1 MKISDSKISQ
11 IVINATFLS
20 ENFNTK
26 DYHNINSQQLDQN
39 LIEKRLQNWCQ
50 AIGGEEKLKQ
60 RLHWDGLDFNI
71 VRSLLVTAG
80 FGKDDKLPAWAE
92 TLKELVESG
101 ISLLN
106 LEVAEKLPL
115 DSQKP
120 LPFEDF
126 YFPFILVARR
136 KLSAALSLNHDL
148 VLLSTEAYLTLEY
161 GLLQQLVSLG
171 TETLL
176 FEFDKLRSNQASA
189 KQDNHTEESKN
200 RILYDQFIQN
210 ILEDGGLKFFEDYPV
225 LARLIATN
233 INFWVTNT
241 TEFIQRLQADITEIE
256 QTFSEDTNLGKVKE
270 IETSLSNRH
279 HGGRSILA
287 ITFDSGIKI
296 VYKPKDLSLDVAFN
310 NLLDWCNQQR
320 ISLPFKIT
328 KILQRQ
334 EYAWVE
340 FIAHQPCE
348 NQTAVNNFYKRAGM
362 LLSLLFVLGAKDC
375 GSENVIANSEYS
387 ILIDA
392 DILMQP
398 IVKSNDESED
408 WFQDSVLKAGFLPAW
423 EGNTFSANAQDSSV
437 LGNIYPQQVNASRE
451 WQFINTD
458 GMHLTSKTA
467 IIPSGTNAVILE
479 GKSVSPRNYVE
490 EIVTGFEEIYRLLIK
505 NKETLLGQY
514 SPLSTTKSLK
524 SRFIPHP
531 SILYVIV
538 AKNSLNPQSLRNGI
552 EYSILINSLIDTFS
566 RSLLEVEAN
575 PENWAIWQAETR
587 FLQQQDIPYFS
598 VSCNS
603 SDLEIER
610 DKLIKQFFKIS
621 SYQSLITQLQNLDEQ
636 NLALQIKLIRMSFD
650 AKFAHLT
657 LKDTALQGNSPQF
670 HSLTNEELL
679 QEAVKIGNSLVSNGI
694 CNSNGC
700 NWINL
705 GYMFQANRYQL
716 QPLDDSLY
724 RGRAGVSLF
733 LAALAKITGKHEFK
747 EVALIALL
755 PLQQSLKKSEIRQ
768 KILESE
774 FGLLG
779 IGGFIYSLVKISQFL
794 EDPSLLESA
803 QLAAKLLTKEVIATD
818 EKFDIMWGV
827 AGAIPGLLTLYD
839 QTGEPTVL
847 DIAVTCGNH
856 LLSQRSNSK
865 PRAWVTIESKKP
877 LTGFSHGAAAIS
889 LSLLR
894 LYAATADIAFLE
906 AAKEAIEYEKSVF
919 DESVQNWPD
928 FRLSEKTNQINF
940 LHAWCHGSAGIG
952 LARLGSLSIIQT
964 EEIYSDINIALE
976 TTQKYG
982 TPSTDTDHLCCG
994 HMGRVELFILAS
1006 QKLGNQEWLN
1016 TAIKQAAWV
1025 IERAKA
1031 NGEYSFSSHYY
1042 QSAYSSN
1049 FFRGKAGVGYQLLRL
1064 AFPES
1069 LPSVLIGE

>member
-26 DYHNINSQQLDQN
+26 DYQNINSQQLDQN

-60 RLHWDGLDFNI
+60 RLRWDGLDLNT
-71 VRSLLVTAG
+71 VRPLLVKAD

-92 TLKELVESG
+92 TLKELIESG

-106 LEVAEKLPL
+106 LEAAEKLPL

-136 KLSAALSLNHDL
+136 KLSAALSPNYDL
-148 VLLSTEAYLTLEY
+148 ELLSTEAYLTLEY
-161 GLLQQLVSLG
+161 SLLQQLVSLG

-189 KQDNHTEESKN
+189 KQDNYIAENNS
-200 RILYDQFIQN
+200 RIIYDQFIQN
-210 ILEDGGLKFFEDYPV
+210 LLVDGGLKFFEYYPV

-256 QTFSEDTNLGKVKE
+256 QTFYEDTNLGKVQE

-310 NLLDWCNQQR
+310 NLLDWCNQEG

-328 KILQRQ
+328 RILQRK
-334 EYAWVE
+334 EYGWVE

-348 NQTAVNNFYKRAGM
+348 NQAAVNNFYKRAGM

-375 GSENVIANSEYS
+375 GSENVITNSEYP

-392 DILMQP
+392 DILMHP
-398 IVKSNDESED
+398 IVKSHDESED

-423 EGNTFSANAQDSSV
+423 EGNTFSKNAQDSSV

-479 GKSVSPRNYVE
+479 GKPVSPRNYVE
-490 EIVTGFEEIYRLLIK
+490 KIVTGFEEIYRLFIK

-514 SPLSTTKSLK
+514 SPLSTIKSLK

-531 SILYVIV
+531 SILYAIV

-575 PENWAIWQAETR
+575 PESWAIWQAETR

-610 DKLIKQFFKIS
+610 DRPIKQLFKIS
-621 SYQSLITQLQNLDEQ
+621 SYQSLITQLQNLDEH

-657 LKDTALQGNSPQF
+657 LKDTVLQGNFSQF
-670 HSLTNEELL
+670 HSLTHEQLL
-679 QEAVKIGNSLVSNGI
+679 QEAVEIGNNLVFNAI
-694 CNSNGC
+694 WNSNGC
-700 NWINL
+700 SWINL
-705 GYMFQANRYQL
+705 DYIFQANRYQL

-724 RGRAGVSLF
+724 IGRTGVSLF
-733 LAALAKITGKHEFK
+733 LAALAKITGRNEFQ
-747 EVALIALL
+747 EVALAALS
-755 PLQQSLKKSEIRQ
+755 PLQQSLKKSEIR
-768 KILESE
+768 KEIIKSE

-794 EDPSLLESA
+794 AEPSLLESA
-803 QLAAKLLTKEVIATD
+803 QLAAKLLTKEVIAND
-818 EKFDIMWGV
+818 EKLDIIWGV
-827 AGAIPGLLTLYD
+827 AGAIPGLLALYH
-839 QTGEPTVL
+839 QTGEQGVL

-856 LLSQRSNSK
+856 LLSHRSNSN
-865 PRAWVTIESKKP
+865 PRAWLTIESKKP
-877 LTGFSHGAAAIS
+877 LTGFSHGAAGIS

-906 AAKEAIEYEKSVF
+906 AAQEAIEYEKSVF

-928 FRLSEKTNQINF
+928 FRLSEKTNQIKF
-940 LHAWCHGSAGIG
+940 LHTWCHGSAGIG

-982 TPSTDTDHLCCG
+982 IPSTDIDHLCCG

-1016 TAIKQAAWV
+1016 TAIKQAALV
-1025 IERAKA
+1025 IERAKL
-1031 NGEYSFSSHYY
+1031 NGEYYFSSHSYK
-1042 QSAYSSN
+1042 SAYSPS
-1049 FFRGKAGVGYQLLRL
+1049 FFRGDAGIGYQLLRL
-1064 AFPES
+1064 AFPAS
-1069 LPSVLIGE
+1069 LPSVLTLE

>member
-1 MKISDSKISQ
+1 MKISDLKISQ

-20 ENFNTK
+20 ENFNPK
-26 DYHNINSQQLDQN
+26 NYQNINSQQLDQN
-39 LIEKRLQNWCQ
+39 LIEKRLQNWYQ

-60 RLHWDGLDFNI
+60 RLHWDGLNLNT
-71 VRSLLVTAG
+71 VRPLLVTAD
-80 FGKDDKLPAWAE
+80 FGKDDKLPTWAE
-92 TLKELVESG
+92 TLKELIESG

-106 LEVAEKLPL
+106 LEAAEKLPL

-126 YFPFILVARR
+126 YFPFILVSRR

-148 VLLSTEAYLTLEY
+148 ELLNTEAYLTLEY
-161 GLLQQLVSLG
+161 SLLQQLVSLG

-176 FEFDKLRSNQASA
+176 FEFDKLRSNQ
-189 KQDNHTEESKN
+189 DNHIEENNS

-210 ILEDGGLKFFEDYPV
+210 LLEDGGLKFFEDYPV
-225 LARLIATN
+225 LARLIASN

-241 TEFIQRLQADITEIE
+241 SEFIQRLEADISAIE
-256 QTFSEDTNLGKVKE
+256 QTFSEDTTLGKVKE

-296 VYKPKDLSLDVAFN
+296 VYKPKDLSLDVTFN
-310 NLLDWCNQQR
+310 NLLDWCNQKG

-328 KILQRQ
+328 RIIQRQ
-334 EYAWVE
+334 EYGWVE
-340 FIAHQPCE
+340 FIAHQPCDH
-348 NQTAVNNFYKRAGM
+348 QAAVNNFYKRAGM
-362 LLSLLFVLGAKDC
+362 LLSLLFVLGVKDC
-375 GSENVIANSEYS
+375 GSENVIANSEYP

-392 DILMQP
+392 DILMHP

-479 GKSVSPRNYVE
+479 GKPVLSRNYVQ
-490 EIVTGFEEIYRLLIK
+490 EIVTGFEEIYRLLIN
-505 NKETLLGQY
+505 NKETLLGKD
-514 SPLSTTKSLK
+514 SPLSTIKSLK

-531 SILYVIV
+531 SILYAVV
-538 AKNSLNPQSLRNGI
+538 AKNSLNPKSLRNGI

-566 RSLLEVEAN
+566 RSLLKVEAN
-575 PENWAIWQAETR
+575 PENWAIWQVETKS
-587 FLQQQDIPYFS
+587 LQQQDIPYFS

-610 DKLIKQFFKIS
+610 DKLIKQLFKIS
-621 SYQSLITQLQNLDEQ
+621 SYQRLINQLQNFDEH
-636 NLALQIKLIRMSFD
+636 NLSLQIKLIRMSFD

-657 LKDTALQGNSPQF
+657 TRNAALQGNLPQF
-670 HSLTNEELL
+670 HLFNNEELL
-679 QEAVKIGNSLVSNGI
+679 QEAVKIGNSLVSNAM

-705 GYMFQANRYQL
+705 DYMFQANRYQL

-724 RGRAGVSLF
+724 RGRAGVSFF

-747 EVALIALL
+747 EVALTALL
-755 PLQQSLKKSEIRQ
+755 PLQQSLKKAEIR
-768 KILESE
+768 KEILKSE
-774 FGLLG
+774 FGLAG
-779 IGGFIYSLVKISQFL
+779 IGGIVYSLVKISQFL
-794 EDPSLLESA
+794 AEPSLVESA
-803 QLAAKLLTKEVIATD
+803 RLAAKLLTKEVIATD
-818 EKFDIMWGV
+818 EKFDIIWGS
-827 AGAIPGLLTLYD
+827 AGAILGLLTLYE
-839 QTGEPTVL
+839 QTGERAVL

-856 LLSQRSNSK
+856 LLSQRNNSY
-865 PRAWVTIESKKP
+865 PRAWVTLESKQP
-877 LTGFSHGAAAIS
+877 LTGFSHGAAGIA

-894 LYAATADIAFLE
+894 LYAATTDIAFLE
-906 AAKEAIEYEKSVF
+906 AAKEAIAYEQSVF
-919 DESVQNWPD
+919 DKSAQNWPD
-928 FRLSEKTNQINF
+928 LRLLEENNPINF
-940 LHAWCHGSAGIG
+940 LNAWCHGSAGIG

-964 EEIYSDINIALE
+964 DEIYSDIHIALA

-982 TPSTDTDHLCCG
+982 IPSTDIDHLCCG
-994 HMGRVELFILAS
+994 HMGRAELFILAF
-1006 QKLGNQEWLN
+1006 QKLGNHELLKAAMN
-1016 TAIKQAAWV
+1016 QASWV
-1025 IERAKA
+1025 IERAKQ
-1031 NGEYSFSSHYY
+1031 NREYSFYSHLYV
-1042 QSAYSSN
+1042 SAYSPN
-1049 FFRGKAGVGYQLLRL
+1049 FFRGNAGVGYQLLRL
-1064 AFPES
+1064 AFPEA
-1069 LPSVLIGE
+1069 LPSVLILE